1 MRIIK
6 PKKLQKGDVV
16 GIVSPS
22 SPILPELKK
31 YFEQGVQT
39 LEKEF
44 GLRVK
49 YTERIFDKHFYNA
62 GTRESRIKDFN
73 EMWANPKVKM
83 ILMSLGGH
91 TANHLL
97 DCVDYEMI
105 KNNPKIF
112 AGISDGTTLLN
123 PIFTK
128 TGLITYHGPD
138 LLFTFGRP
146 ITKQIKENIYQ
157 TFFDGDVGE
166 IKANKNWQHQ
176 ENKEIKNPSWNTI
189 RSGKTTGILV
199 GGHLGC
205 LCDLM
210 SAKCSPDFQDKIL
223 FLEGTENDFDTD
235 KQLQILKLA
244 GVFEKING
252 IILGWFE
259 DFENQGYNKRRPVK
273 DILLETTKDYNFPI
287 LEISDLGHNVENYIF
302 PIGCKATI
310 DADQKRI
317 DFDEK
322 TAL

>member
-1 MRIIK
+1 MTNTIK

-31 YFEQGVQT
+31 YFERGVRT
-39 LEKEF
+39 LEEEF

-49 YTERIFDKHFYNA
+49 YTERVFARYFYNA
-62 GTRESRIKDFN
+62 GTREERIKEFN
-73 EMWANPKVKM
+73 KVWADPEVRM
-83 ILMSLGGH
+83 VLMSLGGY

-97 DCVDYEMI
+97 DGIDYEMI
-105 KNNPKIF
+105 KDNPKIF

-138 LLFTFGRP
+138 LLFTFGQP
-146 ITKQIKENIYQ
+146 ISEQIKENIKQ
-157 TFFDGDVGE
+157 TFFTDGE
-166 IKANKNWQHQ
+166 IKLQTNKNWQHQ
-176 ENKEIKNPSWNTI
+176 ESPELENPDWQTV
-189 RSGKTTGILV
+189 RSGIAEGILV

-210 SAKCSPDFQDKIL
+210 TAGYAPDFQDKIL
-223 FLEGTENDFDTD
+223 ILEGTEEDFETD
-235 KQLQILKLA
+235 SQLTRLKLA
-244 GVFEKING
+244 GVFDKING

-259 DFENQGYNKRRPVK
+259 DFANQGYDKRRPVK
-273 DILLETTKDYNFPI
+273 DIILEATKDYDFPI

-302 PIGCKATI
+302 PIGAEAKL
-310 DADQKRI
+310 DAGRKEI
-317 DFDEK
+317 IINN
-322 TAL
+322 